1 MKKTNSHNL
10 LTKSLLVAASL
21 LSVAPAAKAYDQTG
35 WITDQNYWTGLNLAD
50 VEGAYSGSP
59 TLYPFIPAIR
69 AGVYN
74 GRGVTASWYGNDY
87 GVYVIFK
94 IRVDP
99 SYMENFMDLGQA
111 SSGPP
116 ILYNYTDGYSQSG
129 SHQMLGGYVSIYQLP
144 LDSTYVKYR
153 YRYDQSDETGGFF
166 SSNLEYF
173 ERSFQV
179 ARTGPGFNGASATS
193 AFASDNESY
202 GANYGTYSSLNVL
215 RTQSYDGEGGS
226 VAATVGSVV
235 RNGDIKLGNLGA
247 QDGLYAKDAGWL
259 DIRGTLTISS
269 TLGQIY
275 IRDAEITSNVFKD
288 TINYTNDIDRTQSY
302 LFFSS
307 GILSVRNNFAQDMF
321 IWGNQTAGLR
331 DGAINATDINI
342 DGNGY
347 SSGSGAHGSFRS
359 ITGNNIQNG
368 NIGIGW
374 KTGGFGR
381 ISVDAGSTL
390 TINGVINGVNGA
402 ASSGGSSLVYNVA
415 GNLIQNGTIASGVG
429 DITKTNI
436 GDVRLNSA
444 NSFGGNIYIEGGTLT
459 VANLGALSSNGYTQ
473 VDTDGTL
480 QFDLGNGT
488 SSTFNEQIYMNGTS
502 ASNEATLRV
511 VSGNVT
517 LNNVEINNQVLDK
530 VATFQTNSGTSLT
543 LDGEGWDTDAGVRF
557 NAASNSTITT
567 STDFYDTGILKD
579 GAGLLHLYGSNI
591 WGGVRAAAGSVVFH
605 ADSFTGPDDELSTVF
620 GYNSG
625 VSSGASFVL
634 QAASND
640 EGVGIG
646 LANFEISGNGD
657 TSNGYSG
664 AIHNAVGDNT
674 VKTITLAA
682 DAKIFSA
689 NNSILSIQ
697 NINSNAG
704 SFNLNLYTDSSGTIP
719 TNLTLPVTF
728 AAGVIYSGAIDSSVG
743 VVTKNG
749 GGFLILNGD
758 SSALSSA
765 NPNIV
770 LNSGVTFVLSANGL
784 RGTNGI
790 TRVNAGAS
798 LIMNSTDAVIGTV
811 QLETS
816 PGFGLTPDRLFTLRS
831 LTFNSDSNS
840 NADIVLLGAGPATI
854 GKFQASTT
862 ATSAGTISATSGA
875 GVNFYVDAGR
885 LNVSGDIASTVGA
898 INKYGVG
905 TTLGISSDIETTSNL
920 NVVEG
925 TLALSG
931 TAANLNVSVSSGATL
946 QINANN
952 VFYNSVSGGDTVVDV
967 ASGGNLILG
976 TTGTVTDT
984 IYNLT
989 GSGTIQLLNASVLNV
1004 LKGNFAGGVNSTG
1017 ELIKDQEDGE
1027 ASTLLLTSD
1036 STYQGGTTVRE
1047 GVLNVANTGSLTS
1060 NATVQ
1065 NGGILVVNG
1074 RIKSD
1079 SDLSIG
1085 GNVTV
1090 QNGGELKGSGSIA
1103 GNVNNSGDVGPGNSP
1118 GILTVSGD
1126 YTASAGWLNLELAD
1140 HNGVAGTSYDQLRVG
1155 GEIDV
1160 ANAMSANYS
1169 TLNFVDYDGFASVRG
1184 DVFQVIA
1191 DLAGNARPTLN
1202 KFDLVNYVTAEPP
1215 NNDRILFDHS
1225 TGRAYGTSLTVGT
1238 GTFRDYGVS
1247 ANQKEI
1253 GRALWME
1260 SISYD
1265 KNSGFTDENFAD
1277 TAIDP
1282 VAAAAKTGVKA
1293 YILTSNAGEGAGEE
1307 ATDLGLA
1314 AVGVLIAPNAATA
1327 LDALSPEA
1335 YAGIADQGTKV
1346 ARNFVRQ
1353 TFVVRHR
1360 DGATDDWDFEVGY
1373 ANDELTSKGTSGYN
1387 SYATKSSQITLSASR
1402 TIGKE
1407 FAVTVAIGSDD
1418 GKVTA
1423 QNFDAKVKTGTVGLG
1438 LTYTPESKIGRF
1450 DIAAALSAA
1459 DWDSSR
1465 GGALASEDGQHSVSA
1480 GARFTLAPIATNGVT
1495 ISPYVG
1501 VIYSRSRVKGFTET
1515 DVEGTVQLEVDDFK
1529 QQSLQSELGLT
1540 VAYQLSPQM
1549 VLTGLASWEHE
1560 FRSSGQTTLDSQ
1572 FIEVG
1577 EDDTRFLVNS
1587 NGFGTNLYRI
1597 GLSLRYDIT
1606 ALSSASISAN
1616 AILGKGVDTG
1626 RELRANY
1633 SVRF

>member
-1 MKKTNSHNL
+1 MKKTNL

-35 WITDQNYWTGLNLAD
+35 WYTDQNSWGGFNL
-50 VEGAYSGSP
+50 VGAYGSYSG
-59 TLYPFIPAIR
+59 TITFNPFAPAIR

-74 GRGVTASWYGNDY
+74 ARGVDASWGGNDY
-87 GVYVIFK
+87 GNYFLGIKVSVSA
-94 IRVDP
+94 
-99 SYMENFMDLGQA
+99 SYMENYMDLGQ
-111 SSGPP
+111 GG
-116 ILYNYTDGYSQSG
+116 LYDSIAYDSQNG
-129 SHQMLGGYVSIYQLP
+129 SHSMLGGYSNTYLLP
-144 LDSTYVKYR
+144 LNATYVRYH
-153 YRYDQSDETGGFF
+153 YRYDQTDDEGNFYA
-166 SSNLEYF
+166 SPLSYF
-173 ERSFQV
+173 ERSVQV
-179 ARTGPGFNGASATS
+179 ARTGAGTGNGFDGASATS
-193 AFASDNESY
+193 AFALDNQSY
-202 GANYGTYSSLNVL
+202 GSNYGTYSNLNVL
-215 RTQSYDGEGGS
+215 RTQSYDGEGYT
-226 VAATVGSVV
+226 AANVGSVV

-247 QDGLYAKDAGWL
+247 QDGLFAKDAGWL

-269 TLGQIY
+269 TLAQIY

-288 TINYTNDIDRTQSY
+288 TLNYSNDVDRTQSY

-321 IWGNQTAGLR
+321 IWGNQTAGFR
-331 DGAINATDINI
+331 DGAVNATDINI
-342 DGNGY
+342 DGLGY
-347 SSGSGAHGSFRS
+347 TAASGAHGSFRS

-374 KTGGFGR
+374 KTGGDGS
-381 ISVDAGSTL
+381 IGVDVGSTL

-402 ASSGGSSLVYNVA
+402 ASAGGSSLIYNVA

-429 DITKTNI
+429 SVIKTNI
-436 GDVRLNSA
+436 GDVRLNNA
-444 NSFGGNIYIEGGTLT
+444 NTFGGNVYVNGGTLT
-459 VANLGALSSNGYTQ
+459 VANLGALSGNGYTQ
-473 VDTDGTL
+473 VNTDGTL
-480 QFDLGNGT
+480 QFDLGNG
-488 SSTFNEQIYMNGTS
+488 SSSLFSEQIYMNGTS
-502 ASNEATLRV
+502 SSEEATLRV
-511 VSGNVT
+511 VSGNVY
-517 LNNVEINNQVLDK
+517 LNNVQVNNQEDYK

-543 LDGEGWDTDAGVRF
+543 LDGEGFWHTDAGVRF

-567 STDFYDTGILKD
+567 NNDLLHTGVLKD

-591 WGGVRAAAGSVVFH
+591 SGGVRAAAGSVIFH
-605 ADSFTGPDDELSTVF
+605 SNSDTGYDNELSTIY

-634 QAASND
+634 EAASND
-640 EGVGIG
+640 QGVGIALG
-646 LANFEISGNGD
+646 NFEISGNGD
-657 TSNGYSG
+657 ISNGYSG
-664 AIHNAVGDNT
+664 AIHNAVGDNDVGT
-674 VKTITLAA
+674 VTLAA
-682 DAKIFSA
+682 NSKIFSA
-689 NNSILSIQ
+689 NYSILSIG

-704 SFNLNLYTDSSGTIP
+704 SFDLNLYSDSSGSIP
-719 TNLTLPVTF
+719 TNLSLPVTF
-728 AAGVIYSGAIDSSVG
+728 AAGIIYSGNIDSSVG

-749 GGFLILNGD
+749 GGFLILNGN
-758 SSALSSA
+758 SSALSSV

-770 LNSGVTFVLSANGL
+770 LNSGVTYVETANGL

-798 LIMNSTDAVIGTV
+798 LVMNTTNAVVGTV

-816 PGFGLTPDRLFTLRS
+816 PGFGLTPDRLFNLRS
-831 LTFNSDSNS
+831 LTFNGASNS
-840 NADIVLLGAGPATI
+840 NANIVLLGAGPATI
-854 GKFQASTT
+854 GKIQSSTT
-862 ATSAGTISATSGA
+862 ATSAGTISATNGA

-885 LNVSGDIASTVGA
+885 LNVSGDIASSVGA

-931 TAANLNVSVSSGATL
+931 TAANINVSVANGATL

-952 VFYNSVSGGDTVVDV
+952 VFYNSVSGGSTVVDV

-989 GSGTIQLLNASVLNV
+989 GSGTIQLLNQSVLNV

-1017 ELIKDQEDGE
+1017 ELIKDQEAE
-1027 ASTLLLTSD
+1027 SEQSTLLLTSD

-1074 RIKSD
+1074 RIKSN
-1079 SDLSIG
+1079 SGLSIG
-1085 GNVTV
+1085 GNIAV
-1090 QNGGELKGSGSIA
+1090 QNGGQLKGSGTIE
-1103 GNVNNSGDVGPGNSP
+1103 GNVNNSGNVGPGNSP
-1118 GILTVSGD
+1118 GILTVFGD
-1126 YTASAGWLNLELAD
+1126 YNSVAGSLDLELAD
-1140 HNGVAGTSYDQLRVG
+1140 HNGVAGTSHDQLRVG
-1155 GEIDV
+1155 GEINV
-1160 ANAMSANYS
+1160 ANLLSANYS
-1169 TLNFVDYDGFASVRG
+1169 TINFVDFGGFASVRG

-1191 DLAGNARPTLN
+1191 DLEGKARPTLN
-1202 KFDLVNYVTAEPP
+1202 KFDLVHYVTAEPP
-1215 NNDRILFDHS
+1215 ANDRVLFDHS
-1225 TGRAYGTSLTVGT
+1225 TGRAYGTGLTVGT
-1238 GTFRDYGVS
+1238 GTFRDYGVT

-1265 KNSGFTDENFAD
+1265 KSSFVDENFAS

-1293 YILTSNAGEGAGEE
+1293 FILTSNAGEGAGEE

-1373 ANDELTSKGTSGYN
+1373 ANDELTSDGSSGYN
-1387 SYATKSSQITLSASR
+1387 SYSTKSNQVTLSASR
-1402 TIGKE
+1402 TLGKE
-1407 FAVTVAIGSDD
+1407 FAVTVAVGSDD
-1418 GKVTA
+1418 GRVTA
-1423 QNFDAKVKTGTVGLG
+1423 QNFNTKVKTGTVGVG
-1438 LTYTPESKIGRF
+1438 VTYTPESKIGRF
-1450 DIAAALSAA
+1450 DIAAALSSAN
-1459 DWDSSR
+1459 WDSNR
-1465 GGALASEDGQHSVSA
+1465 GGALASEDGQHSLSV

-1501 VIYSRSRVKGFTET
+1501 VIYSRTRVQGFTES
-1515 DVEGTVQLEVDDFK
+1515 DVEGTVQLEVDGFK
-1529 QQSLQSELGLT
+1529 QQSLQSELGLN

-1560 FRSSGQTTLDSQ
+1560 FRSSGETSLNSQ
-1572 FIEVG
+1572 FIEAGV
-1577 EDDTRFLVNS
+1577 DDTRFTVNS

-1606 ALSSASISAN
+1606 ALSSASLSYN
-1616 AILGKGVDTG
+1616 AVLGKAVSTG
-1626 RELRANY
+1626 REIRANY